1 MRPLSPRRPIT
12 GRLGTRQP
20 WQHAFSYIHWH
31 CQHSMRSRVYATV
44 MRLSVCLFVPSGSK
58 PTWRLVDIDW
68 LLHGWHTAGMQTV
81 PHRRLNA
88 DLFIDLLLS
97 QVTYSLG
104 CITMQSIRCCLLLQI
119 FYWSVCVSA
128 SHSLALCQ
136 HGWTDWDAFWAIDSG
151 GSREPCIIWGAEM
164 PREVLLSVGLA

>member
-1 MRPLSPRRPIT
+1 MPFHIYIGTVSVVCGAGSMQLS
-12 GRLGTRQP
+12 
-20 WQHAFSYIHWH
+20 
-31 CQHSMRSRVYATV
+31 C
-44 MRLSVCLFVPSGSK
+44 VCLFVPSGSK

-81 PHRRLNA
+81 PRRRLNA

-104 CITMQSIRCCLLLQI
+104 CIAMQSIRCCLLLQI
-119 FYWSVCVSA
+119 FCWSVCVSA

-136 HGWTDWDAFWAIDSG
+136 HGWTDWDAFWAIDAG
-151 GSREPCIIWGAEM
+151 GSREPCIIWGPEL
-164 PREVLLSVGLA
+164 PQEVLLLVGLAWACPLLPAVNILNFIQ